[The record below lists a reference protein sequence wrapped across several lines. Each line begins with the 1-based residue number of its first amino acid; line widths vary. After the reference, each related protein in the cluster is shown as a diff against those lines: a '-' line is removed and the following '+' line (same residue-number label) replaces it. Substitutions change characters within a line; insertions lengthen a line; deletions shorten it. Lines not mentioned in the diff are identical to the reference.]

1 MRNRMLRSILVA
13 AFSAVMAFGALS
25 GLSEAKSD
33 SRADSTWPTSKPT
46 VTIAGDST
54 WPTTAVVQVSTEE
67 SA

>member
-13 AFSAVMAFGALS
+13 AFSTVVAFGVLT

-33 SRADSTWPTSKPT
+33 SRADSTWPSSTTT
-46 VTIAGDST
+46 VTIAKDST
-54 WPTTAVVQVSTEE
+54 WPLSPEQDGSEQE